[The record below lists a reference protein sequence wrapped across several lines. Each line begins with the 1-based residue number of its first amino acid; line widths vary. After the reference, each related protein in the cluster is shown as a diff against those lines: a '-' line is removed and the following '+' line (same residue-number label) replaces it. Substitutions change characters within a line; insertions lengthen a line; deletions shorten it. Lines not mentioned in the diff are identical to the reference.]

1 MKTAKR
7 LLTAALAVL
16 FTFMCALPAMADE
29 EAPSEKTY
37 TLTIDNPEANH
48 TYEAYQIFEGTFSK
62 GTGKDAQGNPVN
74 ESYLSDIN
82 WGTGVVHKGEAGYD
96 DMIKAL
102 QEATPTLY
110 DDGETLVAGVNDA
123 TKVAVALNNHNNAET
138 ADIFNEIVGGHLTG
152 VFKEAADGADGAKVF
167 TGLTPGYYL
176 VKDKDNSLKD
186 QQNQSYTKYLV
197 KLVDTTTISVKGQ
210 TMGLHKFI
218 VEDGKEVKAN
228 NAAMGETVSYR
239 LESATSKMDGYEKP
253 YIYVIHDELDEG
265 LTFNKDVVVKIGKE
279 NDLDKNGVYGA
290 ENVKVEYSTVA
301 DGGYSTTMPEVP
313 ENGKLYIRITVNNLV
328 ENNMQD
334 MNVLVTYSATVNN
347 KAVIGTMPN
356 TNTAYLEYSN
366 NPNQSQ
372 GNKIPTSKT
381 PAEHVYTYVAGFEI
395 SKVSPAN
402 KLLPGAQFMIE
413 GKDGTTITKLNV
425 IGYSFKED
433 ADGKYYHVDN
443 SYTTA
448 AQTDYTDAKYTAEY
462 GTIEKDGPQV
472 VGMTSDKDEENGDKT
487 VGTLRFNGLKKG
499 TYTITEVLA
508 PTGYKKLDKPI
519 TVKIDWTAPDLE
531 KSETKCQWTYTA
543 SSEEKDAV
551 VATSAN
557 DHYKIVNQHGLT
569 LPFTGGEGA
578 NLLAGLGLALMAAA
592 VAAILYIKRRQ
603 NRE

>member
-7 LLTAALAVL
+7 LLTAALAIV
-16 FTFMCALPAMADE
+16 FTFMCALPAMADDLVNQE
-29 EAPSEKTY
+29 TY
-37 TLTIDNPEANH
+37 TLTIDNPEAGH
-48 TYEAYQIFEGTFSK
+48 TYEAYQIFKGTFS
-62 GTGKDAQGNPVN
+62 TAEGKAAT
-74 ESYLSDIN
+74 ESYLSDID
-82 WGTGVVHKGEAGYD
+82 WGTGVITTGANYTAMIEAL
-96 DMIKAL
+96 KN
-102 QEATPTLY
+102 ATPTLY
-110 DDGETLVAGVNDA
+110 DNGETLLAGVNDA
-123 TKVAVALNNHNNAET
+123 TKVAMALSKLENMAQEV
-138 ADIFNEIVGGHLTG
+138 DKFNEIVGAHLTSTCAKATESQDKKTQ
-152 VFKEAADGADGAKVF
+152 VFE
-167 TGLTPGYYL
+167 GLTAGYYL
-176 VKDKDNSLKD
+176 VKDVDNSLKD

-197 KLVDTTTISVKGQ
+197 KLVDTTTISVKSQ
-210 TMGLHKFI
+210 AMNLHKFI

-253 YIYVIHDELDEG
+253 YTYVIHDELDEG
-265 LTFNKDVVVKIGKE
+265 LTFNKDVVVKIGK
-279 NDLDKNGVYGA
+279 NADLDKNEVYAA
-290 ENVKVEYSTVA
+290 ENVKVKYSTVA
-301 DGGYSTTMPEVP
+301 NGEYSETMPEVP

-328 ENNMQD
+328 ENSKQD

-347 KAVIGTMPN
+347 KAVIGTNPN

-372 GNKIPTSKT
+372 NNEITTSTT

-395 SKVSPAN
+395 SKVSPAD

-413 GKDGTTITKLNV
+413 GTDATTITKLNV

-433 ADGKYYHVDN
+433 ADGKYYNVNN

-448 AQTDYTDAKYTAEY
+448 TQDNYVGKKYVAEY

-472 VGMTSDKDEENGDKT
+472 VGMTSDKDEESGDKT
-487 VGTLRFNGLKKG
+487 VGTLRFNGLKEG

-519 TVKIDWTAPDLE
+519 TVKIGWTAPNLE
-531 KSETKCQWTYTA
+531 KGETECKWRYDV
-543 SSEEKDAV
+543 SSEEKNV
-551 VATSAN
+551 VTSTGTDN
-557 DHYKIVNQHGLT
+557 SHYKIVNQHGLT